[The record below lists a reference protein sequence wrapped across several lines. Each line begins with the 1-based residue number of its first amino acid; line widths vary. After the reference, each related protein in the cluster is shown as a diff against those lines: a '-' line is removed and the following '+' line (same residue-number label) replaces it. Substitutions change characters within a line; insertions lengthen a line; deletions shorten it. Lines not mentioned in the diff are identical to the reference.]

1 MNLNSGNMDF
11 YIMFPMNE
19 EKNLE
24 IWGYGNMLIWFP

>member
-1 MNLNSGNMDF
+1 MDLS
-11 YIMFPMNE
+11 ILFPMNQ